1 MSLNVIDY
9 GIIIVIAIFCYRGY
23 STGLINQVT
32 SLLAMICGIYFASE
46 QYKIFAEVISNKFDL
61 SMEISQILAF
71 SLLLIIVSL
80 LINYLGYLLS
90 EVLDLIFLSIIDNI
104 AGTIFGLIKGLAII
118 YVVLLVME
126 NVPIDFLQQKFSN
139 SYFAS
144 MLLNKLN
151 PLFTEKIEELIN

>member
-1 MSLNVIDY
+1 MIDY

-126 NVPIDFLQQKFSN
+126 NVPIDFLQQRFSN

>member
-1 MSLNVIDY
+1 MIDY